1 MLERPSPDP
10 IEAGMDHPLL
20 LYLQNP
26 SICAAELD
34 GEICLFN
41 PSTATYLNL
50 NGPASAIWNLIASK
64 VSEETI
70 ISVLLDTYEVDEA
83 LCMAETREFLS
94 QAVEQGMVE
103 VHPL

>member
-1 MLERPSPDP
+1 MSNSSASDANEDGQAKRLYT
-10 IEAGMDHPLL
+10 
-20 LYLQNP
+20 YLQSP

-50 NGPASAIWNLIASK
+50 NGSASAIWNLIASK
-64 VSEETI
+64 TNEEKI
-70 ISVLLDTYEVDEA
+70 LAALLDAYDVDEA
-83 LCMAETREFLS
+83 VCHSEVREFLNE
-94 QAVEQGMVE
+94 ALEKGMVE